1 VSQLRA
7 RRGPRRESATPGPAG
22 RSTTGPETGGSTQDR
37 SVALRGVTKRYG
49 ALLAND
55 DVSIEFRSGEIHV
68 VVGENGAGKSTMMS
82 ILSGVVHPDDGE
94 IVVDDEAV
102 RLHGPRDAT
111 RLGIGMVYQH
121 FQLVEAFTVA
131 ENIAL
136 GFEHRRRFGGID
148 LAATRA
154 DVARVSTEFGLALDP
169 DAVVG
174 TLPVGVQQRVEIVK
188 VLLRDPSVLI
198 FDEPTAVLT
207 ADEADRL
214 LVILRRLRD
223 SGRAVVFITHK
234 LREAIA
240 VGDRISVLRR
250 GRIVGEVVPSEVD
263 TARLG
268 AMMVGRDLH
277 TVTRQRTSM
286 AVGAKTETPVLSVR
300 NVSYEASGTEGMS
313 LHDLNFDV
321 APGEVLGIVGVDGN
335 GQDELAGVLSGVL
348 TPSTG
353 AVFLAGSDTTGWS
366 VARFLTAGVGVVP
379 ADRQRHGLALS
390 MSIGRNLLIDRR
402 RESQFTR
409 MGGLMIDER
418 AVRAN
423 AEEMIT
429 KFDIRAS
436 GPLAPAA
443 SLSGGNQQKVILAR
457 ELERDIDLLVT
468 AQPTRGLDV
477 GSIEYVH
484 GRLLEVAAGGCAVVV
499 ITSELEEAT
508 ALSDRIIP
516 LFEGRA
522 LGVESAPFDRERL
535 GLLIGGG
542 E

>member
-1 VSQLRA
+1 
-7 RRGPRRESATPGPAG
+7 
-22 RSTTGPETGGSTQDR
+22 
-37 SVALRGVTKRYG
+37 VALRGVTKRYG
-49 ALLAND
+49 ALTAND
-55 DVSIEFRSGEIHV
+55 EVSIEFRSQEIHV

-82 ILSGVVHPDDGE
+82 ILAGVVAPDAGEVLIDG
-94 IVVDDEAV
+94 EAV
-102 RLHGPRDAT
+102 RLHGARDAT

-136 GFEHRRRFGGID
+136 GFEHRRRFGGLD

-154 DVARVSTEFGLALDP
+154 DVARVSAEFGLALDP
-169 DAVVG
+169 DAIVG

-188 VLLRDPSVLI
+188 VLLRDPRVLI

-207 ADEADRL
+207 SDEADRL
-214 LVILRRLRD
+214 LAILRRLRD
-223 SGRAVVFITHK
+223 GGRAVVFITHK
-234 LREAIA
+234 LREALA

-250 GRIVGEVVPSEVD
+250 GRIVGEVLPSEVD
-263 TARLG
+263 TATLG

-277 TVTRQRTSM
+277 TVSRERTAPAPASSQPD
-286 AVGAKTETPVLSVR
+286 APVLSVR
-300 NVSYEASGTEGMS
+300 DISYEAAGVQSTS
-313 LHDLNFDV
+313 LHDLVFDV
-321 APGEVLGIVGVDGN
+321 APGEILGIVGVDGN
-335 GQDELAGVLSGVL
+335 GQEELAGVL
-348 TPSTG
+348 TG
-353 AVFLAGSDTTGWS
+353 ALAPSAGSIFLAGQDTAGWS
-366 VARFLTAGVGVVP
+366 VANFLAAGVGVVP
-379 ADRQRHGLALS
+379 ADRQRQGLALT

-402 RESQFTR
+402 SESRFTR
-409 MGGLMIDER
+409 FGGLMIDDG
-418 AVRAN
+418 AVRTY

-468 AQPTRGLDV
+468 SQPTRGLDV

-484 GRLLEVAAGGCAVVV
+484 GRLLEVAAAGCAVVL

-522 LGVESAPFDRERL
+522 LAVETAPFNRERL

>member
-1 VSQLRA
+1 M
-7 RRGPRRESATPGPAG
+7 
-22 RSTTGPETGGSTQDR
+22 
-37 SVALRGVTKRYG
+37 ALRGVTKRYG
-49 ALLAND
+49 ALTAND

-82 ILSGVVHPDDGE
+82 ILSGVVHPDEGE
-94 IVVDDEAV
+94 VAVDDHPV
-102 RLHGPRDAT
+102 RLSGPRDAT

-136 GFEHRRRFGGID
+136 GFEHRRRFGGLD
-148 LAATRA
+148 LGATRA
-154 DVARVSTEFGLALDP
+154 DVARVSAEFGLALDP
-169 DAVVG
+169 DAIVG

-188 VLLRDPSVLI
+188 VLLRDPGVLI

-207 ADEADRL
+207 PDEADRL

-223 SGRAVVFITHK
+223 TGRAVVFITHK
-234 LREAIA
+234 LREALA

-250 GRIVGEVVPSEVD
+250 GQIVGEVLPSEVD
-263 TARLG
+263 TAQLG

-277 TVTRQRTSM
+277 VVTRQRSAT
-286 AVGAKTETPVLSVR
+286 AAAIEETRTATPVLSVR
-300 NVSYEASGTEGMS
+300 NVSYRASGTVGMS
-313 LHDLNFDV
+313 LHDLVFDV
-321 APGEVLGIVGVDGN
+321 APGEVVGIVGVDGN
-335 GQDELAGVLSGVL
+335 GQEELADVL
-348 TPSTG
+348 TGAKAPSAG
-353 AVFLAGSDTTGWS
+353 AVFLGGRDTTGWS
-366 VARFLTAGVGVVP
+366 VADFLAAGVGVVP
-379 ADRQRHGLALS
+379 ADRQRKGLALS

-402 RESQFTR
+402 QEARFTR
-409 MGGLMIDER
+409 AGGLLIDER

-423 AEEMIT
+423 AEEMIA

-436 GPLAPAA
+436 GPMAA
-443 SLSGGNQQKVILAR
+443 ASSLSGGNQQKVILAR
-457 ELERDIDLLVT
+457 ELERDITLLVT
-468 AQPTRGLDV
+468 SQPTRGLDV

-522 LGVESAPFDRERL
+522 LAIESAPFDRERL